1 VLIYPETLTAK
12 VYRLI
17 EHQYRKQA
25 DYNRERH
32 LFELSKC
39 RIDFDFG
46 FAPKGY
52 KFRLSRHT
60 AQLSF
65 IWKK

>member
-1 VLIYPETLTAK
+1 
-12 VYRLI
+12 VYRLS

-25 DYNRERH
+25 DYSRETH

-65 IWKK
+65 I